1 MGNAQIK
8 ALHTRKGHTQ
18 RGPANYAGKISNAIE
33 SPQTCPGAVAVDEVR
48 EGVIRHTPA
57 WRSHEIWNNNDEI
70 REPGQQ
76 RLSQDLRRALRWQV
90 PQNQSGLHGNH
101 GNRDAGTRNPP
112 SMVSTVTVTNG
123 LCQKSYGCLY
133 TGGTNATNT
142 ITML

>member
-33 SPQTCPGAVAVDEVR
+33 SPQSA
-48 EGVIRHTPA
+48 IRHTPA

-70 REPGQQ
+70 REPGLQ

-90 PQNQSGLHGNH
+90 PQNQGGLCGNH

-112 SMVSTVTVTNG
+112 SMVRTVTVTSG
-123 LCQKSYGCLY
+123 LCQKGYGCLY
-133 TGGTNATNT
+133 TGGTNATHT